1 MSDFKPPKS
10 FEDALKRLEDIVA
23 KLENGEQPLEKSLE
37 LFEEGVKLSRYCNDK
52 LNEAEKKIQQLT
64 KNASGELVTR
74 EMELPELNQ
83 SKGKGEEVP
92 F

>member
-64 KNASGELVTR
+64 KNASGELVTQ